1 MKTLVLKEAVAFLG
15 DVGDIV
21 KVKDGYARNYLLPQK
36 KALSALP
43 HNIELMR
50 RKKKEL
56 EIQIAK
62 EKSKAEAAAEKL
74 RGLVCTITGKVSEGD
89 KLYGSVSV
97 KDITEQLAAK
107 NIEVNKKMVL
117 LEEPIK
123 TLGTYTVPIRLHKDV
138 TVDITVEVSVQT

>member
-1 MKTLVLKEAVAFLG
+1 MQTLVLKEAVSFLG

-21 KVKDGYARNYLLPQK
+21 KVKAGYARNYLLPQK
-36 KALSALP
+36 KALPALP
-43 HNIELMR
+43 HNIELMQ

-56 EIQIAK
+56 EIHMAK
-62 EKSKAEAAAEKL
+62 ERSNAEAAAAKL
-74 RGLVCTITGKVSEGD
+74 QGIVCTITGKVSEGD

-97 KDITEQLAAK
+97 KDIVEQLATN

-138 TVDITVEVSVQT
+138 TVDITVEVTVQA

>member
-1 MKTLVLKEAVAFLG
+1 MKKLVLKEAVPYLG

-21 KVKDGYARNYLLPQK
+21 NVKDGYARNYLLPQK
-36 KALSALP
+36 KALPALA
-43 HNIELMR
+43 HNVDVMQ

-56 EIQIAK
+56 EIRNAK
-62 EKSKAEAAAEKL
+62 AQKQAQAMGEKL
-74 RGLVCTITGKVSEGD
+74 QGVVCTISGKVREGD

-97 KDITEQLAAK
+97 KDIMEQLAAK
-107 NIEVNKKMVL
+107 DIEVEKKMVL

-138 TVDITVEVSVQT
+138 AVDITVEVIAGE

>member
-15 DVGDIV
+15 DVGDII

-36 KALSALP
+36 KALPALP
-43 HNIELMR
+43 HNIELMQ

-56 EIQIAK
+56 DIHRAK
-62 EKSKAEAAAEKL
+62 EKSKAEAAAEQL
-74 RGLVCTITGKVSEGD
+74 RGLVCTIAGKVSEGE
-89 KLYGSVSV
+89 KLYGSVAV
-97 KDITEQLAAK
+97 KDIVDQLAAK

-123 TLGTYTVPIRLHKDV
+123 TLGTYTVPIRIHRDV
-138 TVDITVEVSVQT
+138 TVEITVEVTTQD

>member
-1 MKTLVLKEAVAFLG
+1 MKTLVLKEAVSFLG

-36 KALSALP
+36 KALPALP
-43 HNIELMR
+43 HNIELMQ

-56 EIQIAK
+56 EIHIAE
-62 EKSKAEAAAEKL
+62 EKSKAEAVAEKL
-74 RGLVCTITGKVSEGD
+74 QGVVCTITGKVSEGNR
-89 KLYGSVSV
+89 LYGSVSV
-97 KDITEQLAAK
+97 KDIVEQLVAK
-107 NIEVNKKMVL
+107 NIKVNKKMVL

-138 TVDITVEVSVQT
+138 TVDITVEVTIEE